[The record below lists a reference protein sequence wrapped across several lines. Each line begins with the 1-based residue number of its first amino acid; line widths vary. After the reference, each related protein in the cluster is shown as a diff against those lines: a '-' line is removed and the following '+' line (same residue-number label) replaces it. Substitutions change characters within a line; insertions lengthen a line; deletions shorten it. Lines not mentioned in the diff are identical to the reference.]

1 MKAGEVILKDR
12 AEKGWGETLSVSKP
26 KKKKKKDGNTRRDS
40 QTNISRAV
48 SILARRII
56 SRKENLR
63 MTPSF

>member
-26 KKKKKKDGNTRRDS
+26 KKKKKDGNTRRDS

>member
-26 KKKKKKDGNTRRDS
+26 KKKKDGNTRRDS